1 MEILT
6 INEMASIICKN
17 ECKYGILIHRNE
29 YCNVNKLKKALKI
42 KDLTKILVYTRCLV
56 LYDTEFEA
64 EFAFNNIDQ
73 ADVYALM
80 ISNNG
85 DVVRDNT

>member
-1 MEILT
+1 
-6 INEMASIICKN
+6 
-17 ECKYGILIHRNE
+17 
-29 YCNVNKLKKALKI
+29 LKKALKI

-73 ADVYALM
+73 ADAYALM